1 MTERHAPVDTAVS
14 RPTSGPG
21 TAGSED
27 PEPAPSVEVDDEPT
41 DPPAGEGRAEV
52 VDAFAEGDT
61 GESSAWPPIRRLG
74 DEGRYHLEEPVAA
87 GGAATVWRA
96 YDVHLGRSVAIKI
109 LHPHLVADA
118 DTVRRFERESRNAAR
133 LHHPNATRIYDSGRI
148 NDVVY
153 LVMEYVDG
161 PTLKTLMASHG
172 AFPNPRHVAAVGQQ
186 IAEAL
191 SEAHAQGLI
200 HRDIKPANILFSSDG
215 VVKVADFGI
224 AKALSQ
230 STSDLTAAGT
240 TVGSATYI
248 APEQYAGGEVDARA
262 DIYALGIVLYECL
275 TGSPAFSGD
284 TATATAAARLTR
296 EVTPPRQ
303 IRADVDR
310 RLDDV
315 VVRSTRRDVND
326 RYDDVASV
334 SHALAASLRGI
345 PADELT
351 GDLLAMAPPEAP
363 SVASVPEVDPDAPT
377 DPNMPVGGR
386 IGRVP
391 TVWAF
396 MAGVALAAVLVIGI
410 FVMGTSSDTPVETLP
425 RDDGLE
431 IVSGADFDPSPD
443 GSENPDQ
450 IPFLYDNDTTTVWN
464 TDSYQSPADRPFGD
478 SQTGVG
484 VTLELAEVSEVDE
497 LVIQSEDPGLSVE
510 VFVAETLPDEVDG
523 LIGWG
528 TPAGRF
534 EDIGRAETLTLDPP
548 ATGRWVLVWFTQLA
562 QVEPSL
568 QRAQVSEIRI
578 GGEELAATESPS

>member
-1 MTERHAPVDTAVS
+1 MAERHGP
-14 RPTSGPG
+14 SGG
-21 TAGSED
+21 TAASRDLLTDRSGDADGTDGVD
-27 PEPAPSVEVDDEPT
+27 PVA
-41 DPPAGEGRAEV
+41 
-52 VDAFAEGDT
+52 AEGVDPDPGAGGEFDT
-61 GESSAWPPIRRLG
+61 DETSAWPPIRRLG
-74 DEGRYHLEEPVAA
+74 DEGRYHLEEPIAA

-161 PTLKTLMASHG
+161 PTLKTLMRAHG
-172 AFPNPRHVAAVGQQ
+172 AFPDPRQVAAIGEQ

-191 SEAHAQGLI
+191 AEAHNQGLI
-200 HRDIKPANILFSSDG
+200 HRDIKPANILFNSDG

-230 STSDLTAAGT
+230 TTVDLTAEGT

-262 DIYALGIVLYECL
+262 DIYALGIVMYECL

-296 EVTPPRQ
+296 EVRPPRQ
-303 IRADVDR
+303 VRADIDR

-334 SHALAASLRGI
+334 AHALQSSLRGK
-345 PADELT
+345 PAKELT
-351 GDLLAMAPPEAP
+351 ARLLDETPPDSP
-363 SVASVPEVDPDAPT
+363 HVPTLPDQVDPDAAT
-377 DPNMPVGGR
+377 DPSMPAGGR
-386 IGRVP
+386 RSFRVP
-391 TVWAF
+391 AAWAF
-396 MAGVALAAVLVIGI
+396 VAGVVVTAVLLVLFTRDDPAPPALA
-410 FVMGTSSDTPVETLP
+410 T
-425 RDDGLE
+425 DGALT
-431 IVSGADFDPSPD
+431 IAGGSDFDPFGD

-450 IPFLYDNDTTTVWN
+450 VPLLWDNNRATSWSS
-464 TDSYQSPADRPFGD
+464 DSYRAPADQPFGD
-478 SQTGVG
+478 NQPGVG
-484 VTLELAEVSEVDE
+484 LVFELEGRSRVDE
-497 LVIQSEDPGLSVE
+497 LVVLSEEPGLSLDVY
-510 VFVAETLPDEVDG
+510 VAERLPDEVDR
-523 LIGWG
+523 IMGWG
-528 TPAGRF
+528 SPVQQFPDLAQ
-534 EDIGRAETLTLDPP
+534 EATLTLDEA
-548 ATGRWVLVWFTQLA
+548 ATGRWVLVWLTGLPEI
-562 QVEPSL
+562 EPSL
-568 QRAQVSEIRI
+568 QRARISEIQVR
-578 GGEELAATESPS
+578 GVPVPAEADASS